1 MNDERHSYYTCVP
14 LRSIEAIVP
23 PDAAERLDLILRAL
37 IVEPE
42 EAEDLS
48 EDPSIIDCSAERFVE
63 RGAMSVDAAL
73 QTIGQWSLRQSSV
86 LTAIQWISLWNQWLG
101 IWCASCVV
109 RNLAQKFPRYS
120 SDHLALIESTQDA
133 VRDRLVHMLTETW
146 KLKEKCSNLADDAY
160 DEGDYSYMNQLD
172 AAIQMFNAIEA
183 RPIGSRPS
191 PKSISDMTL
200 CLKRA
205 VECSVQ
211 IDVSLGRSGRGQKFA
226 ELVRDIPA
234 ACMSFPR

>member
-48 EDPSIIDCSAERFVE
+48 EDPSIIDCSTNRFAERGTMAF
-63 RGAMSVDAAL
+63 DAAL

-86 LTAIQWISLWNQWLG
+86 LDAIQWISLWNQWLG

-120 SDHLALIESTQDA
+120 SDHFALIESTQDA
-133 VRDRLVHMLTETW
+133 VRDRLLHMPTEAL
-146 KLKEKCSNLADDAY
+146 KLSKKCSDLADDAY
-160 DEGDYSYMNQLD
+160 SEGDYSYMNQLD
-172 AAIQMFNAIEA
+172 AAIHMFNAIGV
-183 RPIGSRPS
+183 RPVGARPS
-191 PKSISDMTL
+191 PQSISDMTL
-200 CLKRA
+200 YLKRA
-205 VECSVQ
+205 VECSVM
-211 IDVSLGRSGRGQKFA
+211 IEVGIGKIKRERKFA